1 MSRFDLATVK
11 ASVDIVEVIGRTVA
25 LEEQGGDFKGLCPF
39 RSESTPSFSVNR
51 ERQTYKCFGCDAG
64 GDVLDFVQNVQGI
77 DLKAALEFLAG
88 SDVKK
93 TPSAASRKPK
103 KSAPVEYE
111 ALTLDKAQG
120 IFTRTKMQEYADHIF
135 NKHPKKFIKAWPYK
149 NVDGLVEL
157 VAARFEDDAG
167 KKDVLSYYFDGKNL
181 KMKGYP
187 TLLYGRDRLAD
198 FLDMDVLIVS
208 GEKCAEVANSLGF
221 VGVTCNGGE
230 KKIPQADLSILEGR
244 NLWLWPDEDS
254 AGTVWADF
262 ITGKFP
268 DIRVVEHIPEIRE
281 KVPRGAD
288 IADAVELLPREQILE
303 HIRSALKANDPSR
316 QQVPPGPPDPDS
328 WPFQILGVADDGR
341 AYFISETERLHA
353 YNLSSIT
360 RTQLVNLA
368 NVDWWRDHYGGGKD
382 GWDLA
387 QSDII
392 HVSSVGDFDPDRMR
406 GRGAWREPDGRICYH
421 DGKKVRGDFSESRIY
436 LRRSYKDIGLNGSH
450 ASAEARAGVFNA
462 AVNLTFTSLADCIRT
477 LSWAILAPF
486 AGALPWRPAGLL
498 TAASGTG
505 KTTIVNTIIKPL
517 ALPIICSGGESTA
530 AGIRQRIG
538 LDSCAVVVEEAE
550 ADTQK
555 KKQNRDETFS
565 LMRQSTSDDSPDVL
579 KGTID
584 GKGMR
589 FTLRSMFFFVSISPE
604 IDSEA
609 DENRIFRVNLSKAN
623 YPREKWL
630 QRDRALKAS
639 ITPEV
644 CAEIR
649 AFTWGHMPVI
659 IALSERV
666 AERVQMVAGIDN
678 RAALSESLMIAAFI
692 VVFRNDLN
700 PSVEAID
707 NFVKDYFGSSPGEPP
722 RDETVELLETY
733 LDHIVRDGQDNFT
746 LRDVLAIA
754 RTGWLEGMERNS
766 AKFRRLAGMYGIGID
781 PEGNYAIARNHP
793 ETMKIL
799 SKGKG
804 YHHQFLRHPDVLK
817 NSHPVNMGGNTTKH
831 CVIIKWEAGSE

>member
-1 MSRFDLATVK
+1 MPRLDLATVK
-11 ASVDIVEVIGRTVA
+11 ASADIVEVIGKTVV

-39 RSESTPSFSVNR
+39 HSESTPSFSVNR
-51 ERQTYKCFGCDAG
+51 ERQTYNCFGCNEG
-64 GDVLDFVQNVQGI
+64 PGDVLDFIQKVQGI
-77 DLKAALEFLAG
+77 DLKAAMEYLAG
-88 SDVKK
+88 SDLKPVAAKPNRK
-93 TPSAASRKPK
+93 TEQSNYVAVPYEDARDIFSR
-103 KSAPVEYE
+103 
-111 ALTLDKAQG
+111 Q
-120 IFTRTKMQEYADHIF
+120 KMQEYADFIL
-135 NKHPKKFIKAWPYK
+135 KEHPKKFIKAWPYK
-149 NVDGLVEL
+149 NADGAVEL

-187 TLLYGRDRLAD
+187 ILLYGRDRLAENP
-198 FLDMDVLIVS
+198 DMDVLLVS
-208 GEKCAEVANSLGF
+208 GEKCAEAANSLGF

-230 KKIPQADLSILEGR
+230 KKIKTVDLSPLEGR
-244 NLWLWPDEDS
+244 NLWLWPDDDNP
-254 AGTVWADF
+254 GRVWERF
-262 ITGKFP
+262 IVGKFP
-268 DIRVVEHIPEIRE
+268 DARIVEHIPEIRE
-281 KVPRGAD
+281 KVQKGAD
-288 IADAVELLPREQILE
+288 IADAAEFMQQDDVVK
-303 HIRSALKANDPSR
+303 HIRSAVKANKSAPQSIDAS
-316 QQVPPGPPDPDS
+316 Q

-341 AYFISETERLHA
+341 AYFISATERLHA

-368 NVDWWRDHYGGGKD
+368 NVDWWRGQYGGDKN

-421 DGKKVRGDFSESRIY
+421 NGRKVVGDFSESRIY
-436 LRRSYKDIGLNGSH
+436 LRRSYKDIGLNGSY
-450 ASAEARAGVFNA
+450 ASAEARESVFNA
-462 AVNLTFTSLADCIRT
+462 AIDLTFTAFADCIRT

-505 KTTIVNTIIKPL
+505 KTTIVNSIIKPL
-517 ALPIICSGGESTA
+517 AMPIICSGGESTA

-589 FTLRSMFFFVSISPE
+589 FTLRSMFFFVSVSPE

-609 DENRIFRVNLSKAN
+609 DENRIFRVNLSKAD

-649 AFTWGHMPVI
+649 AFTWANIGVI
-659 IALSERV
+659 ISLSERV

-692 VVFRNDLN
+692 VVFRNEIN
-700 PSVEAID
+700 PAVESID
-707 NFVKDYFGSSPGEPP
+707 SFIVDYFGSSLGELP
-722 RDETVELLETY
+722 RNETVELLETY
-733 LDHIVRDGQDNFT
+733 LDHIIRDGQNNWT
-746 LRDVLAIA
+746 LRDVLEIVW
-754 RTGWLEGMERNS
+754 TGYIPGTYTEKDK
-766 AKFRRLAGMYGIGID
+766 AVFRRLAGMYGIGLD
-781 PEGNYAIARNHP
+781 PNGNYAIARNHP

-799 SKGKG
+799 GKGKG
-804 YHHQFLRHPDVLK
+804 YHHQFLRHPDLLNK
-817 NSHPVNMGGNTTKH
+817 SHPVNMGGNTTKH
-831 CVIIKWEAGSE
+831 CVIIKREAEDEE

>member
-1 MSRFDLATVK
+1 MATLDLATVK
-11 ASVDIVEVIGRTVA
+11 ASADIVDVIGKTVA

-39 RSESTPSFSVNR
+39 HSESTPSFSVNR
-51 ERQTYKCFGCDAG
+51 ERQTYKCFGCDKG
-64 GDVLDFVQNVQGI
+64 GDVLDFVQKVQGI
-77 DLKAALEFLAG
+77 GLKAALEYLAG
-88 SDVKK
+88 SDLKPV
-93 TPSAASRKPK
+93 AAKPFRKPEQ
-103 KSAPVEYE
+103 SNYMAVPYE
-111 ALTLDKAQG
+111 DARD
-120 IFTRTKMQEYADHIF
+120 IFSRQKMQEYADFIF
-135 NKHPKKFIKAWPYK
+135 GKNPKKFIKAWPYK
-149 NVDGLVEL
+149 NADGAVEL

-181 KMKGYP
+181 KMRGYP
-187 TLLYGRDRLAD
+187 ILLYGRDRLAE
-198 FLDMDVLIVS
+198 FPDMDVLLVS
-208 GEKCAEVANSLGF
+208 GEKCAEVASSLGF
-221 VGVTCNGGE
+221 VGITCNGGE
-230 KKIPQADLSILEGR
+230 KKIKAVDLSPLEGR
-244 NLWLWPDEDS
+244 NLWLWPDDDNP
-254 AGTVWADF
+254 GRVWEKF
-262 ITGKFP
+262 IVGEFP
-268 DIRVVEHIPEIRE
+268 GARIVEHIPEIRE
-281 KVPRGAD
+281 KVPGGAD
-288 IADAVELLPREQILE
+288 IADAVEFMQPDDVVK
-303 HIRSALKANDPSR
+303 HIRSALEANDPARVSPAS
-316 QQVPPGPPDPDS
+316 QAIDTGG
-328 WPFQILGVADDGR
+328 WAFQILGVADDGK

-368 NVDWWRDHYGGGKD
+368 NVDWWRGQYGGGKD

-392 HVSSVGDFDPDRMR
+392 HISSVGDFDPDRMR

-421 DGKKVRGDFSESRIY
+421 DGKKVVGDFSESRIY
-436 LRRSYKDIGLNGSH
+436 LRRSFKDIGLRGSH
-450 ASAEARAGVFNA
+450 ASAEARQSVFNA
-462 AVNLTFTSLADCIRT
+462 AIDLTFASFADCIRT

-498 TAASGTG
+498 TAATGTG
-505 KTTIVNTIIKPL
+505 KTTIVNSIIKPL
-517 ALPIICSGGESTA
+517 AMPIICSGGESTA

-609 DENRIFRVNLSKAN
+609 DEGRIFRVNLSKAN

-630 QRDRALKAS
+630 TRDRALKAS

-649 AFTWGHMPVI
+649 AFTWEHMPII

-692 VVFRNDLN
+692 VVFRNEIN
-700 PSVEAID
+700 PAVESID
-707 NFVKDYFGSSPGEPP
+707 SFIKDYFGSSLGELP
-722 RDETVELLETY
+722 RNETVELLETY
-733 LDHIVRDGQDNFT
+733 LDYIIRDGQNNWT
-746 LRDVLAIA
+746 LRDVLEIVW
-754 RTGWLEGMERNS
+754 TGYIPGNVNPKNQAE
-766 AKFRRLAGMYGIGID
+766 FRRLAGMHGIGLD
-781 PEGNYAIARNHP
+781 PDGNYAIARNHP

-799 SKGKG
+799 GKGKG
-804 YHHQFLRHPDVLK
+804 YHHQFLRHPDMLK

-831 CVIIKWEAGSE
+831 CVIIKREVGSE